1 MEPYRNLSAGNA
13 QPRDSILIRSVSNPI
28 AALATAV
35 VRARFHLAVL
45 VFNTLLSEV
54 LIVSLSRIPFK
65 GDSIYIAY
73 VASSRLITAIIPFM
87 LVTLM
92 WVALRRRQTADLP
105 RRPDTIAAVLSY
117 LCGSSML
124 QDFQGLSTVDGR
136 TRDGVVV
143 KMGKRYKLGKIV
155 GVDGVGRVGID
166 EDFFAG
172 PGLT

>member
-1 MEPYRNLSAGNA
+1 MEPYRSLTAGNA
-13 QPRDSILIRSVSNPI
+13 QPRDSILISSVLNPI
-28 AALATAV
+28 TALTTAV
-35 VRARFHLAVL
+35 LRARFHLAVL
-45 VFNTLLSEV
+45 AFNALLSEA
-54 LIVSLSRIPFK
+54 LIVSLSRIPFR

-73 VASSRLITAIIPFM
+73 VASSRLITAIVPFM

-92 WVALRRRQTADLP
+92 WVALRRRLTVDLP

-124 QDFQGLSTVDGR
+124 RDFQGLSTVDGQ

-155 GVDGVGRVGID
+155 GVDGVERAGID
-166 EDFFAG
+166 EDY
-172 PGLT
+172 L